1 MGMILNK
8 NMTIDFYITIW
19 ERSNVN
25 NKKRREN
32 KMMSYIVEKDEK
44 NLIFLAGF

>member
-1 MGMILNK
+1 MISNK
-8 NMTIDFYITIW
+8 NMTIDFYVNIW

-32 KMMSYIVEKDEK
+32 KMINYIVEKDEK
-44 NLIFLAGF
+44 NLISLAGF